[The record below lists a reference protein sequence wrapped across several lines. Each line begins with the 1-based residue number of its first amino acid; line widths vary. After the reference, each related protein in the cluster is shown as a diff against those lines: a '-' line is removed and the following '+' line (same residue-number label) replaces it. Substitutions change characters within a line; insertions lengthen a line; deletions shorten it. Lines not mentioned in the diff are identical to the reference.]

1 MTTATDPPQSPWLE
15 AQQLRCERG
24 DRLLFEGLDFQL
36 SPGQV
41 LQVEG
46 ANGSGKTSLL
56 RMLCGLSLPTEG
68 DIRWRGQSLQEDRA
82 AYLEQVAYVGHN
94 HGIKGE
100 LTALENLRFARSLGS
115 AANGVDL
122 EDALQ
127 RLGLAGFETSQCQR
141 LSAGQRR
148 RVALASLLITNA
160 QLWLLDEPFTQVDR
174 DGIQAVNDLL
184 VQHVDQGG
192 MIAMTTHHAV
202 SFAHHPVTHLR
213 LGG

>member
-127 RLGLAGFETSQCQR
+127 RLGLAGFRIQPVPAPVRRPAPPRGPGVPVNHQR
-141 LSAGQRR
+141 AAMAAGRT
-148 RVALASLLITNA
+148 LHS
-160 QLWLLDEPFTQVDR
+160 
-174 DGIQAVNDLL
+174 
-184 VQHVDQGG
+184 GG
-192 MIAMTTHHAV
+192 PRW
-202 SFAHHPVTHLR
+202 HP
-213 LGG
+213 GG